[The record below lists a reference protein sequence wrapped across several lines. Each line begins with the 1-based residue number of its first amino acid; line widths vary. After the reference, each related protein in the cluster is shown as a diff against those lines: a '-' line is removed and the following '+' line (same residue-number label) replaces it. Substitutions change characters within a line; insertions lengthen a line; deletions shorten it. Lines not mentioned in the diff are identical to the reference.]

1 MLTSVKNMTT
11 QQQAIERQAQIIE
24 AYPTA
29 RISKQTYLHDSE
41 SEDGREYIL
50 KQIVSP
56 VALLQA

>member
-1 MLTSVKNMTT
+1 MTT